1 MSAAG
6 NAAGWALATA
16 AEALVGRRY
25 RLHGRDPATGLDC
38 VGLLAAALGAIGRTS
53 ALPVGYSLRLRAL
66 PALAPIAQGCGLAL
80 TDAPSRPGDVL
91 LARVGACQ
99 FHLLIAGHHRRL
111 IHAHAGLRRVV
122 AMPGPP
128 GWPTMHRWHPI

>member
-6 NAAGWALATA
+6 FALAIA
-16 AEALVGRRY
+16 AEALVGTRY

-38 VGLLAAALGAIGRTS
+38 VGLLSATLTAIGRT
-53 ALPVGYSLRLRAL
+53 PVL
-66 PALAPIAQGCGLAL
+66 PAGYALRMHRLPGLDPFLQGCGLAL
-80 TDAPSRPGDVL
+80 ADGPPAPGDVML
-91 LARVGACQ
+91 TRVGACQ
-99 FHLLIAGHHRRL
+99 FHLLIAGRGGRL

-128 GWPTMHRWHPI
+128 AWPVIHRWHPI